1 MTTGRIN
8 ALLKMLERGQDS
20 ALLRFSLGS
29 EYMSIGDFDEA
40 IRHLRHAI
48 ELDRKYSAAWKLL
61 GRSLAEA
68 GRDDE
73 AISVYRDGIEVA
85 EQHGDRQAAKEM
97 NVFLKRLIKRQH
109 G

>member
-8 ALLKMLERGQDS
+8 ALLRMLERGNDS
-20 ALLRFSLGS
+20 ALLRFSLGT
-29 EYMSIGDFDEA
+29 EYMSIGDYDQA
-40 IRHLRHAI
+40 IDHLRHAI

-68 GRDDE
+68 GRNDE
-73 AISVYRDGIEVA
+73 AMSAYRDGIEVA

-97 NVFLKRLIKRQH
+97 NVFLKRLMKKQN

>member
-1 MTTGRIN
+1 MSTGRIN

-20 ALLRFSLGS
+20 ALLRFSLGN

-40 IRHLRHAI
+40 ISHLRHAI